1 MPTMNVSRCIDIN
14 APLDTVL
21 PLLLRFEHW
30 PAWSPWLC
38 QEPEAEVTFT
48 GPQGEVGSG
57 YSWSGHRV
65 GAGSMALRNASDTHI
80 NCDLYFLKPFKSQA
94 SVAFDLERLSDDKC
108 RVQWSMQS
116 SLPFFMFFMRKSFE
130 AYIGT
135 DYNRGLSMLKELAET
150 GDVKSRVSIE
160 AITDLPETEYIALA
174 GSGKLADLGAIMQ
187 RNYPKLETIV
197 ATSGLTQNGSAFC
210 HYRVMDP
217 VNDHWEFIVA
227 LPISG
232 EAATPGFERG
242 TRPAIKR
249 CAHIRHTGHYTHLGN
264 AWATAFGWMRTEK
277 HRHKKKRGGFEMY
290 LDKPDQ
296 TDPAHL
302 RTDLYIPLR

>member
-14 APLDTVL
+14 ASLDNVL

-38 QEPEAEVTFT
+38 QEPEAEISFV
-48 GPQGEVGSG
+48 GPPAEVGSG
-57 YSWSGHRV
+57 YSWNGHRV
-65 GAGSMALRNASDTHI
+65 GAGSMTLSNASETHI
-80 NCDLYFLKPFKSQA
+80 HCDLHFLKPFKSQA
-94 SVAFDLERLSDDKC
+94 SVVFELERLSEHKC
-108 RVQWSMQS
+108 RVQWGMQS

-130 AYIGT
+130 AYIGA
-135 DYNRGLSMLKELAET
+135 DYIRGLSMLKELAET
-150 GDVKSRVSIE
+150 GEVKSKSSIE
-160 AITDLPETEYIALA
+160 PITDLPETDYIALS
-174 GSGKLADLGAIMQ
+174 GSGTLDELGEIMQ

-197 ATSGLTQNGSAFC
+197 ASTALTQNGSRFC

-217 VNDHWEFIVA
+217 VNDRWEFIVA

-264 AWATAFGWMRTEK
+264 AWATAFGWMRAEK
-277 HRHKKKRGGFEMY
+277 HRHKKKLGGFELY
-290 LDKPDQ
+290 LDNPDK

>member
-1 MPTMNVSRCIDIN
+1 MPTMNVSRRINID
-14 APLDTVL
+14 ASLDTVL

-38 QEPEAEVTFT
+38 QEQEAEVSFT

-57 YSWSGHRV
+57 YNWNGHRV
-65 GAGSMALRNASDTHI
+65 GAGSMSLNSASESRID
-80 NCDLYFLKPFKSQA
+80 CDLHFLKPFKSHA
-94 SVAFDLERLSDDKC
+94 SVAFDLEQLSEDKC

-116 SLPFFMFFMRKSFE
+116 SLPFFMFFMRKAFE

-135 DYNRGLSMLKELAET
+135 DYTRGLNMLKELAET
-150 GDVKSRVSIE
+150 GDVKSKVSIE

-174 GSGKLADLGAIMQ
+174 GGGTLAELGEIMQ
-187 RNYPKLETIV
+187 SNYPKLETIV
-197 ATSGLTQNGSAFC
+197 ATSALTQNGPAFC

-217 VNDHWEFIVA
+217 IKDRWEFIVA

-264 AWATAFGWMRTEK
+264 AWATAFGWLHVEK
-277 HRHKKKRGGFEMY
+277 HRHKKRLGGFELY
-290 LDKPDQ
+290 LDKPNEI
-296 TDPAHL
+296 DPALL